1 MSAIRVN
8 GVAYV
13 AGLEW
18 LPKGNLFDT
27 AREARKVGSVWCAY
41 DGEQTG
47 YAGGS
52 RDHQAG
58 LPVMAAALRAK
69 IPGDRWMALVP
80 GDDGRCVAVQVGDG
94 VILGSGDRIFATV
107 AEAVDAVREVKELGW
122 EIYATAGLVEGA
134 ILLDPA
140 GLSRAVVLG
149 RVPFLWATR
158 RRAVSLGVAATL
170 VGAVWTGFSYR
181 DEIWRWIEGPV
192 VQEQATEEVEEPR
205 ITVGLDSVALVEGC
219 REGMSRF
226 VPEMPGWE
234 RVSLTCRA
242 RFADPELT
250 GVRPGFEG
258 RPVLAVRWRLES
270 GRSESLY
277 RQLAE
282 DHLARWKVA
291 GGGALEGQVVGA
303 KAWVA
308 VVLPAVTVEAVS
320 GAAMSRLLLR
330 KAVDRR
336 FGMVARLIRHGG
348 DVGGIRI
355 ETGETLPS
363 IAKLVDGMGG
373 FEVTGLTRVR
383 EGWLLEGRGTR
394 PVSMTVSKFRALRRA
409 IQ

>member
-1 MSAIRVN
+1 M
-8 GVAYV
+8 
-13 AGLEW
+13 
-18 LPKGNLFDT
+18 
-27 AREARKVGSVWCAY
+27 WCAH

-47 YAGGS
+47 YAGES
-52 RDHQAG
+52 RDHEAG

-94 VILGSGDRIFATV
+94 VILGSGDRIFGSV
-107 AEAVDAVREVKELGW
+107 ADAVDAVGQVKELGW

-134 ILLDPA
+134 MLLDPA
-140 GLSRAVVLG
+140 GLSREVVLG
-149 RVPFLWATR
+149 RVPFSWVTR
-158 RRAVSLGVAATL
+158 RRVASLGVTATL
-170 VGAVWTGFSYR
+170 AGLVWTGFSYR
-181 DEIWRWIEGPV
+181 DAIENWIYGPV
-192 VQEQATEEVEEPR
+192 VEEKTAEEVQEPR
-205 ITVGLDSVALVEGC
+205 ITVGLDSVALIQGC

-234 RVSLTCRA
+234 RVSLTCSA
-242 RFADPELT
+242 RFSDPQLT

-282 DHLARWKVA
+282 GHLARWKSSGGSALEAQVA
-291 GGGALEGQVVGA
+291 GG

-308 VVLPAVTVEAVS
+308 VVLPAVTVEAVR

-348 DVGGIRI
+348 DGGGIRI
-355 ETGETLPS
+355 ETGATLPS
-363 IAKLVDGMGG
+363 IAKLMDGMQG
-373 FEVTGLTRVR
+373 FEVTGLTRAK